1 MGEGGA
7 YAAAVEVDDVLA
19 LTQRKDD
26 ALIESIG
33 AVPVEQAG
41 LPQQI
46 KGIAVCREMT
56 AQTSTRSVPDLEF
69 LDQDRIFETTL
80 VEIAQCLGVVIE
92 LLAIKSRGLYKHSR
106 GV

>member
-1 MGEGGA
+1 
-7 YAAAVEVDDVLA
+7 
-19 LTQRKDD
+19 
-26 ALIESIG
+26 
-33 AVPVEQAG
+33 

-46 KGIAVCREMT
+46 EGITLRREMT
-56 AQTSTRSVPDLEF
+56 AQTSARGITDLEF